1 MISVVGGNSFKE
13 VKRIEYTVFSEILGY
28 GRVVHTPME
37 GIRVVPCNQ
46 QKDCTLKITLFLR
59 FSFSC
64 KIKNSSTNHVLTC
77 PA

>member
-13 VKRIEYTVFSEILGY
+13 VKRIEY
-28 GRVVHTPME
+28 
-37 GIRVVPCNQ
+37 
-46 QKDCTLKITLFLR
+46 TLKITLFLR

-64 KIKNSSTNHVLTC
+64 KIKNSSTNYVLTC